1 MRFIDDNLL
10 PLWLA
15 VALIAAASCWFGLP
29 APTPGKLAPPVNDAW
44 LMPTMPETQT
54 KKSVDAIT
62 VRNLWGIVPANLP
75 LPPVWAIQGIARSGA
90 DRFILLAFEGKPA
103 EILKVGDLLP
113 DGTKIVQIENDRFFV
128 LNAEKKK
135 VAFGIYKNESPK

>member
-1 MRFIDDNLL
+1 MRFIDDNLF

-15 VALIAAASCWFGLP
+15 LALVVAVSCWFGLP
-29 APTPGKLAPPVNDAW
+29 APTPGKPVPAAADVWQLPKPP
-44 LMPTMPETQT
+44 EGET

-62 VRNLWGIVPANLP
+62 ARNLWGVVPANLP
-75 LPPVWAIQGIARSGA
+75 PPPVWAIQGIARSGT

-113 DGTKIVQIENDRFFV
+113 DGTKIVQIDNDRFFV

-135 VAFGIYKNESPK
+135 IAFGIYKNESPK